1 VEVDGDDRDEQD
13 EDSMNVAELARD
25 YLAQEHKNPGKRKAE
40 SVSISASASI
50 GDRSGRVDGE
60 RGGKCA
66 MGKKGRGNQSAPEH
80 QHQRRQGDWTC
91 PKCQAYVFAKNQKCF
106 KCQTPKP
113 AAPSPAP
120 APEACQ
126 EGRTCEQGEGALS
139 QAAAPVPDGADHIKD
154 SFNALDTP
162 QSGGVQE
169 LVEKEENVP
178 EVGGVGVLGGHGRG
192 GGEMWVGVRQRLR
205 EKTEAGILSLLA
217 LLVQK
222 YKG

>member
-1 VEVDGDDRDEQD
+1 VEVDGDDDGDEQD
-13 EDSMNVAELARD
+13 EDSMNVAD
-25 YLAQEHKNPGKRKAE
+25 YLAQEHKNPRKRKAE
-40 SVSISASASI
+40 SVSIRASASI
-50 GDRSGRVDGE
+50 GDRSGREGGE
-60 RGGKCA
+60 RGGKGA
-66 MGKKGRGNQSAPEH
+66 KGKKGRGNPEH
-80 QHQRRQGDWTC
+80 EHQRRQGDWTC
-91 PKCQAYVFAKNQKCF
+91 PKCQAYVFARNQKCF

-113 AAPSPAP
+113 AAPAPAP

-178 EVGGVGVLGGHGRG
+178 EVGGVGVLGGDGRG

-205 EKTEAGILSLLA
+205 EKTETGVLTLLA

-222 YKG
+222 YKY